1 MLQRIGDVIVICRP
15 GLAVVDSRRMR
26 PALLALVGLH
36 GSLTPQES
44 LVPLLTID
52 GSP

>member
-1 MLQRIGDVIVICRP
+1 MVACQP

-36 GSLTPQES
+36 GSVTPEES
-44 LVPLLTID
+44 LVPLLSLYGPT
-52 GSP
+52 